1 MAVMHLKFKPPFR
14 RLTSGALAILAI
26 GLLTSCQSTANRSPG
41 DSREQ
46 TEALKRLEQ
55 RMLQLEQRVNP
66 PLTGSDQ
73 GNRVPPGPIKSITFR
88 SGTADD
94 RVRIYWANGERTD
107 LPCTLE
113 QGTWACG

>member
-1 MAVMHLKFKPPFR
+1 MTL
-14 RLTSGALAILAI
+14 RLRSTLRGLSAGTLALLAL
-26 GLLTSCQSTANRSPG
+26 GLLSSCQTPSDRKTNDSP
-41 DSREQ
+41 SQAQ
-46 TEALKRLEQ
+46 TIQSLNERLQRLEQ
-55 RMLQLEQRVNP
+55 RVENAV
-66 PLTGSDQ
+66 TGPDR

-94 RVRIYWANGERTD
+94 RVRIYWANGERSD